1 MKALKDLKLQE
12 FAKLKELSVK
22 DLNAEKTVSAKKLFT
37 LTMKLR
43 VGELKQTHL
52 IKFLK
57 KYIAKLNTII
67 ATK

>member
-12 FAKLKELSVK
+12 FSKIKELSEK
-22 DLNAEKTVSAKKLFT
+22 DLQNEMNVSAKKLFT

-57 KYIAKLNTII
+57 KYIARLNTVL
-67 ATK
+67 ASK

>member
-12 FAKLKELSVK
+12 FSKLKELSEK
-22 DLNAEKTVSAKKLFT
+22 DLQKEKIVSAKKLFT

-52 IKFLK
+52 IKFLR
-57 KYIAKLNTII
+57 KYIARLNTVL
-67 ATK
+67 ASK